1 MTEKIR
7 QMLTTPRNKKKQE
20 EPEVA
25 VVEDLQHQ
33 ATAAVV
39 EEIVENMYKA
49 VDDTILAE
57 QQGGDTQ
64 AASDPGD
71 GDKDSTAS
79 KPPSTKSSVVK
90 ADMSTMFV
98 NVRNGEYTKGHD
110 GSFHHNASLA
120 FSKDLSM

>member
-1 MTEKIR
+1 MSVTEKIR

-25 VVEDLQHQ
+25 VVEDVQHQ

-57 QQGGDTQ
+57 QQSGDTQ

-71 GDKDSTAS
+71 GDRDSTAS

-90 ADMSTMFV
+90 ADM
-98 NVRNGEYTKGHD
+98 
-110 GSFHHNASLA
+110 
-120 FSKDLSM
+120 

>member
-1 MTEKIR
+1 M
-7 QMLTTPRNKKKQE
+7 
-20 EPEVA
+20 
-25 VVEDLQHQ
+25 EDVQHQ

-57 QQGGDTQ
+57 QQSGDTQ

-71 GDKDSTAS
+71 GDRDSTAS

-90 ADMSTMFV
+90 ADM
-98 NVRNGEYTKGHD
+98 
-110 GSFHHNASLA
+110 
-120 FSKDLSM
+120 